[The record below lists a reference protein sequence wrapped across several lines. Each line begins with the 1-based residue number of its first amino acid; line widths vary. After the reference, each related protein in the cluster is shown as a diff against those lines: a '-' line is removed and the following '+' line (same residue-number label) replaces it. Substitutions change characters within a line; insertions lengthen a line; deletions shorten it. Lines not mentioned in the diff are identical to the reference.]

1 MRTKAVEGVLRL
13 DVVTLDPRPAVYLSY
28 DGLGGLSQ
36 RPLLRDL
43 IEELH
48 RQGPEALTNF
58 LEAVRRHRSGQ
69 IHVYFADYVSY
80 GIGGGDATAE
90 FFFGTFLLL
99 HRPAKAGGETPGEPE
114 HLLLVRPGGLERLSL
129 EGLAA

>member
-13 DVVTLDPRPAVYLSY
+13 DIVTLEPRPAIYLAY

-43 IEELH
+43 VEELQH
-48 RQGPEALTNF
+48 KGPDDLKSVLEALKK
-58 LEAVRRHRSGQ
+58 HRSGMV
-69 IHVYFADYVSY
+69 HVYFSDYVSY

-99 HRPAKAGGETPGEPE
+99 YEPKAKESVDPDSLI
-114 HLLLVRPGGLERLSL
+114 LLRPGGAERLPL
-129 EGLAA
+129 EGIAG

>member
-48 RQGPEALTNF
+48 RQGTESLGKF

-69 IHVYFADYVSY
+69 IHVYFSDYVSY

-99 HRPAKAGGETPGEPE
+99 HRPAGVGADGVGEPE
-114 HLLLVRPGGLERLSL
+114 HLLLVRPGGSERLSL
-129 EGLAA
+129 EGLAG